1 MYCIKALLKLHKA
14 DAYAG
19 GILHCNRFV
28 ITENRFKT
36 WGGFAVL
43 GIPPQK
49 MESFKSLGNLDRFQ
63 SSQ

>member
-19 GILHCNRFV
+19 GILHCDRFV
-28 ITENRFKT
+28 MAES
-36 WGGFAVL
+36 GFAVL

-49 MESFKSLGNLDRFQ
+49 MESFKSFGNLDRFQ